1 MNTLLRLINWLKT
14 SSTAYQTVIHAQAR
28 RALGDIRSS
37 HHRLMAEA
45 RSFERNFAREMQL
58 KTALA
63 DISVRLDT
71 LSMQMAA
78 ATEAHCVLRIE
89 LISSLTTRLQARQR
103 SYERAVSLVRLQ
115 INAARHGWSKL
126 EKEARAT
133 YAALYRKLAGARPLW
148 AKYVCIGAE
157 KLLHNLARERH
168 RVAGMMT
175 ASALLYDARNLSP
188 ACANRP
194 TTITVA

>member
-1 MNTLLRLINWLKT
+1 MNMLRRLINWLKT

-28 RALGDIRSS
+28 RALGDIRNA

-58 KTALA
+58 KAALA
-63 DISVRLDT
+63 DINARLET
-71 LSMQMAA
+71 LATQMTAA
-78 ATEAHCVLRIE
+78 IEARCTLRIE

-103 SYERAVSLVRLQ
+103 NYERAVNLVRLQ
-115 INAARHGWSKL
+115 IKAARHGWSKL

-133 YAALYRKLAGARPLW
+133 YAALHSKLAGARPHW
-148 AKYVCIGAE
+148 AKYVCRGAE

-175 ASALLYDARNLSP
+175 ASALLYDGRNLSP
-188 ACANRP
+188 ARANRP
-194 TTITVA
+194 TTLTIA